1 MKIATTT
8 FCWNSWWK
16 NTSVMNSAWKIGVN
30 SHASS
35 STGFAPGDAGTS
47 GACECVGG
55 GPPLPAGA
63 SPSGAGAH
71 RYRRARGRPASMPPR
86 RGRWR
91 RAGAAAGAGGAGGG
105 GASRGSSIRLGDRVV
120 PARVP
125 GVATA
130 DALGAHDGPAQQ
142 AVLPDRLFGVARA
155 RGLEAAARGHP
166 GEHDTVEA
174 DEPRPDRDPQASHVS
189 A

>member
-1 MKIATTT
+1 MRAARPG
-8 FCWNSWWK
+8 SRPAMPGPAAPA
-16 NTSVMNSAWKIGVN
+16 SASAW
-30 SHASS
+30 
-35 STGFAPGDAGTS
+35 D
-47 GACECVGG
+47 
-55 GPPLPAGA
+55 
-63 SPSGAGAH
+63 H
-71 RYRRARGRPASMPPR
+71 RYRRAPGRTASMPPR

-91 RAGAAAGAGGAGGG
+91 RAGAAAGAGAAGGG

-130 DALGAHDGPAQQ
+130 DALGAHGGPAQQ
-142 AVLPDRLFGVARA
+142 AVLADRLFGVARA